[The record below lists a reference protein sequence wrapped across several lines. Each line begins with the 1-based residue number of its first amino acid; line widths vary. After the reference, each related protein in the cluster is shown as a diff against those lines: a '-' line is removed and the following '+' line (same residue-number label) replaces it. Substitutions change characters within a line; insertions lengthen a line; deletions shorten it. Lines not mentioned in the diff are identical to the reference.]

1 MNIEVLM
8 ANPFFESRV
17 KLGKDEHLRM
27 LKAGLSDS
35 FDDSVEFILKG

>member
-17 KLGKDEHLRM
+17 KLGEDEHLRM

-35 FDDSVEFILKG
+35 FDDSVEYILNG